1 MRTPNELYKNFDEIR
16 IDAIDGIINLM
27 SDHNVTSLNTEFYM
41 NDLGFDY
48 VDISV
53 YDRKLDAMFYD
64 PVNRIVLDED
74 GLHLFSGGE
83 SDCECYEPSTVD
95 WMNVYSLVY
104 DIFTAVDSKQV
115 ELYE

>member
-1 MRTPNELYKNFDEIR
+1 MRTPDELYENFAK
-16 IDAIDGIINLM
+16 IDKDARDGIIELM
-27 SDHNVTSLNTEFYM
+27 RDHKVTSLNTEVYM

-48 VDISV
+48 VDIGV

-64 PVNRIVLDED
+64 PVNRVVLDDD
-74 GLHLFSGGE
+74 GLHLFCGGE

-95 WMNVYSLVY
+95 WMNIYSLVY
-104 DIFTAVDSKQV
+104 DIFTTIDSKQV